1 MGETQE
7 KQHHISFEEEADKGA
22 DYMANSSN
30 ITISQSLTSWRAKYK
45 RWLEIGF
52 NSLLVLI
59 CLSAA
64 TLLGEL
70 YYKEG
75 GKSTWVNSLVQTGGF
90 PVLFPILFLKKREET
105 QDDDNARN
113 NKNPSVW
120 MFLSVYVFLGL
131 LLGGSCMLNAV
142 GLLHLPVST
151 FSLIAASQLGFNA
164 LFSFFLNSQKIT
176 TYIANSIIL
185 LTISSI
191 LLVFQPIDSS
201 SGNGESSKGKSY
213 TIGFICTLFGSA
225 GMALLLS
232 STERIFRKIMK
243 KRTVREVMNVV
254 IWQSFFA
261 TCAILIGLFV
271 TGEWKWMK
279 SEIQEYKLGK
289 VSYVMTLVWTALCWQ
304 IYTIGLLN
312 LIMKVSALF
321 ANVIT
326 TLSVPLIPVLAVII
340 LDEKMSGVKA
350 VSMILALW
358 GFLSYG
364 YQQYLDEL
372 KLKAEK
378 SAEKEESEV
387 SLVERGLSGGN

>member
-1 MGETQE
+1 MGEPQE
-7 KQHHISFEEEADKGA
+7 KQLNISFTDEANKEA
-22 DYMANSSN
+22 DYMANN
-30 ITISQSLTSWRAKYK
+30 LMSWRAKYQ
-45 RWLEIGF
+45 RWIEIGS
-52 NSLLVLI
+52 NALLVLT

-75 GKSTWVNSLVQTGGF
+75 GKSTWMNSLVQTGGF
-90 PVLFPILFLKKREET
+90 PVLIPILFLKNRGAHN
-105 QDDDNARN
+105 DIPN
-113 NKNPSVW
+113 NNNNNNNPSVL

-151 FSLIAASQLGFNA
+151 FSLISASQLGFNA
-164 LFSFFLNSQKIT
+164 LFSYFLNAQKIT

-191 LLVFQPIDSS
+191 LLVFQPDDSP
-201 SGNGESSKGKSY
+201 SGKGGSSKGQGY
-213 TIGFICTLFGSA
+213 VLIGFVCTLFGSA
-225 GMALLLS
+225 GYALLLS

-243 KRTVREVMNVV
+243 KRTMKEVMNVV

-261 TCAILIGLFV
+261 TCAILIGLFAS
-271 TGEWKWMK
+271 GEWKWVKTEMH
-279 SEIQEYKLGK
+279 EYKLGK
-289 VSYVMTLVWTALCWQ
+289 VSYVMTLVWNALSWQ
-304 IYTIGLLN
+304 IYTIGLLS

-340 LDEKMSGVKA
+340 FHEKMSGVKA
-350 VSMILALW
+350 VSMILSIW

-372 KLKAEK
+372 KLKADLSK
-378 SAEKEESEV
+378 AKEESEV
-387 SLVERGLSGGN
+387 SLVERGLSHIA

>member
-1 MGETQE
+1 MGEPQVE
-7 KQHHISFEEEADKGA
+7 KQLNISFEEEADN
-22 DYMANSSN
+22 YMANN
-30 ITISQSLTSWRAKYK
+30 LTSWRAKYK

-52 NSLLVLI
+52 NALLVLI

-75 GKSTWVNSLVQTGGF
+75 GKSTWMNSLVQTGGF
-90 PVLFPILFLKKREET
+90 PVLFPILFLKKREENRGS
-105 QDDDNARN
+105 QNDNN
-113 NKNPSVW
+113 NNNPSVW

-151 FSLIAASQLGFNA
+151 FSLISASQLGFNA

-191 LLVFQPIDSS
+191 LLVFQPEDSS
-201 SGNGESSKGKSY
+201 SGGSSSKGKGY
-213 TIGFICTLFGSA
+213 VLIGFVCTLFGSA
-225 GMALLLS
+225 GYALLLS
-232 STERIFRKIMK
+232 STERIFRKVMR
-243 KRTVREVMNVV
+243 KRTMKEVMNVV

-261 TCAILIGLFV
+261 TCAILVGLFAS
-271 TGEWKWMK
+271 GEWKWIKREMR
-279 SEIQEYKLGK
+279 EYKLGK
-289 VSYVMTLVWTALCWQ
+289 VSYVMTLVWNALCWQ
-304 IYTIGLLN
+304 IYTIGLLS

-340 LDEKMSGVKA
+340 FNEKMSGVKA
-350 VSMILALW
+350 VSMILAIW

-364 YQQYLDEL
+364 YQQYLDER
-372 KLKAEK
+372 KLKADLSK
-378 SAEKEESEV
+378 AKEESEV
-387 SLVERGLSGGN
+387 SLVERGLNHRA

>member
-1 MGETQE
+1 MGDTQE
-7 KQHHISFEEEADKGA
+7 KQHHISFEEEANKGA

-59 CLSAA
+59 CLAAA

-75 GKSTWVNSLVQTGGF
+75 GKSTWMNSLVQTGGF

-105 QDDDNARN
+105 QDDNNARN
-113 NKNPSVW
+113 NKNPSLW

-261 TCAILIGLFV
+261 TCAILIGLFAS
-271 TGEWKWMK
+271 GEWKWMK
-279 SEIQEYKLGK
+279 SEMQEYKLGK

-304 IYTIGLLN
+304 IYTIGLLS

-340 LDEKMSGVKA
+340 FDEKMSGVKA

-378 SAEKEESEV
+378 STEKEESEV
-387 SLVERGLSGGN
+387 FVERGLSGRT

>member
-1 MGETQE
+1 MGEPQE
-7 KQHHISFEEEADKGA
+7 KQLNISFTDEANKEA
-22 DYMANSSN
+22 DYMANN
-30 ITISQSLTSWRAKYK
+30 LMSWRAKYQ
-45 RWLEIGF
+45 RWIEIGS
-52 NSLLVLI
+52 NALLVLT

-75 GKSTWVNSLVQTGGF
+75 GKSTWMNSLVQTGGF
-90 PVLFPILFLKKREET
+90 PVLIPILFLKKREENRGAHN
-105 QDDDNARN
+105 DIPN
-113 NKNPSVW
+113 NNNPSVL

-131 LLGGSCMLNAV
+131 LLGGSCILNAV

-151 FSLIAASQLGFNA
+151 FSLISASQLGFNA
-164 LFSFFLNSQKIT
+164 LFSYFLNAQKIT

-191 LLVFQPIDSS
+191 LLVFQPDDSP
-201 SGNGESSKGKSY
+201 SGKGGSSKGQGY
-213 TIGFICTLFGSA
+213 VLIGFVCTLFGSA
-225 GMALLLS
+225 GYALLLS

-243 KRTVREVMNVV
+243 KRTMKEVMNVV

-261 TCAILIGLFV
+261 TCAILIGLFAS
-271 TGEWKWMK
+271 GEWKWVKTEMH
-279 SEIQEYKLGK
+279 EYKLGK
-289 VSYVMTLVWTALCWQ
+289 VSYVMTLVWNALSWQ
-304 IYTIGLLN
+304 IYTVGLLS

-340 LDEKMSGVKA
+340 FHEKMSGVKA
-350 VSMILALW
+350 VSMILAIW

-372 KLKAEK
+372 KLKADLSK
-378 SAEKEESEV
+378 AKEESEV
-387 SLVERGLSGGN
+387 SLVERGLSHIA

>member
-1 MGETQE
+1 MGEPQVE
-7 KQHHISFEEEADKGA
+7 KQLDISFEEEAD
-22 DYMANSSN
+22 YMATN
-30 ITISQSLTSWRAKYK
+30 LTSWRAKYK

-52 NSLLVLI
+52 NALLVLI

-75 GKSTWVNSLVQTGGF
+75 GKSTWMNSLVQTGGF
-90 PVLFPILFLKKREET
+90 PVLLPILFLNKRQENRAS
-105 QDDDNARN
+105 QNDNTHN
-113 NKNPSVW
+113 NNNYNPSVW
-120 MFLSVYVFLGL
+120 MFLSVYVFLGF

-151 FSLIAASQLGFNA
+151 FSLISASQLGFNA

-191 LLVFQPIDSS
+191 LLVFQPDDSS
-201 SGNGESSKGKSY
+201 SGGSSKGKGY
-213 TIGFICTLFGSA
+213 VLVGFVCTLFGSA
-225 GMALLLS
+225 GYALLLS
-232 STERIFRKIMK
+232 STERIFRKIMR
-243 KRTVREVMNVV
+243 KRTMNEVMNVV

-261 TCAILIGLFV
+261 TCAILIGLFAS
-271 TGEWKWMK
+271 GEWKWIKAEMR
-279 SEIQEYKLGK
+279 EYKLGK
-289 VSYVMTLVWTALCWQ
+289 VSYVMTLVWNALSWQ
-304 IYTIGLLN
+304 IYTIGLLS

-340 LDEKMSGVKA
+340 FNEKMSGVKA
-350 VSMILALW
+350 VSMILAIW

-364 YQQYLDEL
+364 YQQYLDEH
-372 KLKAEK
+372 KLKADLSK
-378 SAEKEESEV
+378 AKEESEV
-387 SLVERGLSGGN
+387 SLVERGLNHRA

>member
-1 MGETQE
+1 MGEPQVE
-7 KQHHISFEEEADKGA
+7 KQLNISFEEEANKEA
-22 DYMANSSN
+22 DYMANN
-30 ITISQSLTSWRAKYK
+30 LTSWHAKYK
-45 RWLEIGF
+45 RWLELGF
-52 NSLLVLI
+52 NTLLVLI
-59 CLSAA
+59 CLSVA

-75 GKSTWVNSLVQTGGF
+75 GKSTWMNSLVQTCGF
-90 PVLFPILFLKKREET
+90 PVLIPILFLKKREENRGS
-105 QDDDNARN
+105 QNDIIHKNND

-151 FSLIAASQLGFNA
+151 FSLISASQLGFNA
-164 LFSFFLNSQKIT
+164 LFSYFLNSQKIT

-191 LLVFQPIDSS
+191 LLVFQPDEES
-201 SGNGESSKGKSY
+201 SGGSSKGKGY
-213 TIGFICTLFGSA
+213 VLVGFICTLFGSA
-225 GMALLLS
+225 GYALLLS

-243 KRTVREVMNVV
+243 KRTMKEVMNVV

-261 TCAILIGLFV
+261 TCAILIGLFAS
-271 TGEWKWMK
+271 GEWKWVKTEMR
-279 SEIQEYKLGK
+279 EYKLGQ
-289 VSYVMTLVWTALCWQ
+289 VSYAMTLVWNALSWQ
-304 IYTIGLLN
+304 IYTIGLLS

-340 LDEKMSGVKA
+340 FHEKMSGVKA
-350 VSMILALW
+350 VSMILAIW

-372 KLKAEK
+372 KLKADLSK
-378 SAEKEESEV
+378 AKEESEV
-387 SLVERGLSGGN
+387 SLVERGLNHRAN